1 MFLGNKSNQ
10 KALTMVEGLI
20 GNKEYI
26 ILIIKLI
33 FFFLGI
39 SVFAFC
45 VFIFVC
51 SGPKAELTQHCCYC
65 SDYCWECDVWHRVSE

>member
-1 MFLGNKSNQ
+1 
-10 KALTMVEGLI
+10 MVEGLI
-20 GNKEYI
+20 GNKKYI

-33 FFFLGI
+33 FFFLGGI

-51 SGPKAELTQHCCYC
+51 SGPQAELTQHCCYC
-65 SDYCWECDVWHRVSE
+65 IDYCWGCDVWHRVSE